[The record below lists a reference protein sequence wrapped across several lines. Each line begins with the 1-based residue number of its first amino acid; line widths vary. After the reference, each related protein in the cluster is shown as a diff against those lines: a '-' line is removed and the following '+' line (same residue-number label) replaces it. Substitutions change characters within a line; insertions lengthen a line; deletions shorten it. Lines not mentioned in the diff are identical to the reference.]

1 MISSYG
7 RVLAG
12 RIFTPVAR
20 LLLRLGVGP
29 DAVTIVG
36 ALGSVLAAL
45 WFLPRGQFLVGPVVI
60 AFFLLTDTVDGIMAR
75 QLAERNVVRSKE
87 FGAFL
92 DSTLDRVA
100 DGAVFG
106 ALVVWFLGA
115 GDRLTGSLALTCLV
129 LGSVVPYARARAE
142 GLGMSASGGIAERA
156 DRLIVVLV
164 GLSALGLGAP
174 TAVMTV
180 ILGLLALAS
189 AVTVWQRSAA
199 VHRQAQQR
207 LQAADDLTPTVP
219 SVPMVPTVPSSS
231 GWLPR
236 ARRAPL
242 TGPTDRPV
250 ATFMAARLWSVRSR
264 RLNQAG
270 RLPRRE
276 RRRAGRSRTGF

>member
-1 MISSYG
+1 M
-7 RVLAG
+7 AG
-12 RIFTPVAR
+12 RIFSPVAT

-29 DAVTIVG
+29 DAVTIAG

-45 WFLPRGQFLVGPVVI
+45 WFLPRGHFVVGPVVI
-60 AFFLLTDTVDGIMAR
+60 AFCLLTDTIDGIMAR
-75 QLAERNVVRSKE
+75 QLEERNVVRSKE

-100 DGAVFG
+100 DGAIFG
-106 ALVVWFLGA
+106 ALVVWFFGS
-115 GDRLTGSLALTCLV
+115 GDRVTGGLALACLV

-156 DRLIVVLV
+156 DRLIIVLIAV
-164 GLSALGLGAP
+164 LAVGLGAP

-189 AVTVWQRSAA
+189 AVTVGQRSAA

-207 LQAADDLTPTVP
+207 LHADDEP
-219 SVPMVPTVPSSS
+219 SAAVPTVAGVHGT

-264 RLNQAG
+264 RIDKPG
-270 RLPRRE
+270 RVPRRE
-276 RRRAGRSRTGF
+276 RATRRRSRTGR